1 VHVNRV
7 LKYAAHDWAR
17 PFFKII
23 LDTVFP
29 ARCLVCSRLFEP
41 AITRPGMGR
50 STNAATEITCTFA
63 ESHLLLPGLRKLF
76 YGYFI
81 ADLQLLWDYV

>member
-50 STNAATEITCTFA
+50 STN
-63 ESHLLLPGLRKLF
+63 LLLPGLRKLF

>member
-41 AITRPGMGR
+41 AITRPYIRGISSVAGL
-50 STNAATEITCTFA
+50 
-63 ESHLLLPGLRKLF
+63 LLLPGLRKLF